1 MFQKQTNFD
10 ARLFTSG
17 QWNGHFAATTESGSA
32 DHTSTGCG
40 TGSSENAFGGLKTGH
55 PHIPPKAVIVIS
67 DDEETIQNSEG
78 AFAAPRPSPKAVT
91 SPPSAVR
98 CSSILNALL
107 TRINKRKLA
116 ATSDPS
122 ANKNPPKEQ
131 ARPGKRRS
139 NRIKEKYKK
148 TDYCSVR
155 PLSAKRVEDLP
166 QAEGTIA
173 FSGGAGGPTDRGK
186 APVGGRFATTHP
198 SGGRQQWPPAIVGT
212 NIAGGHV
219 GSREA
224 ATGPRDIIDLTCYET
239 LNRPRSPIASIN
251 TSFESLSSHTLHC
264 PKITGKSA
272 DPRFHTRSFINKS
285 TLSPD
290 RGCVKSSTQKHYLLW
305 YNIVINIGKREKT
318 LCCANL
324 TLNLST
330 ITGSTDCHKRSEVN
344 LSVRDVFQVQRCC
357 EKITSVQL
365 ETVENEDYFAYLDT
379 IVSNKQERLTEH
391 FIKTLISNLYRWLLE
406 TFEEIIPG
414 FIMLGLHNV
423 IFKNKCEVN
432 EIFKKFIDKVKTEY
446 SFYYHLDGENKND
459 EQFSTPPSEFLEGMT
474 ASRLAPQMSSQG
486 VKRLVT
492 VTEINKKTNT
502 YRDKALSP
510 VKGLDNHLINRDT
523 SKRGSSPTPPKV
535 MPETADQW
543 INELLNKPNS

>member
-10 ARLFTSG
+10 AHLFTSG
-17 QWNGHFAATTESGSA
+17 QWNGHFMPTRPSGGRQQWPEAIVGTNMVSGHVGAREAATTESGSA
-32 DHTSTGCG
+32 DHTPPGYG
-40 TGSSENAFGGLKTGH
+40 TGSSEIAFGGPKTGQ
-55 PHIPPKAVIVIS
+55 PHIPPSAVIVIS

-78 AFAAPRPSPKAVT
+78 AFAAPRPSPKAAT

-122 ANKNPPKEQ
+122 ANKNPSKEQ

-155 PLSAKRVEDLP
+155 PLTAKRVEDLP
-166 QAEGTIA
+166 QAE
-173 FSGGAGGPTDRGK
+173 GPTDRGK
-186 APVGGRFATTHP
+186 APVGGR
-198 SGGRQQWPPAIVGT
+198 
-212 NIAGGHV
+212 
-219 GSREA
+219 EA
-224 ATGPRDIIDLTCYET
+224 ATDPRDIIDLTCYET

-330 ITGSTDCHKRSEVN
+330 ITGSTDCHKQSEVN

-486 VKRLVT
+486 VSRLVT

-510 VKGLDNHLINRDT
+510 VKGLDNHLINRDI